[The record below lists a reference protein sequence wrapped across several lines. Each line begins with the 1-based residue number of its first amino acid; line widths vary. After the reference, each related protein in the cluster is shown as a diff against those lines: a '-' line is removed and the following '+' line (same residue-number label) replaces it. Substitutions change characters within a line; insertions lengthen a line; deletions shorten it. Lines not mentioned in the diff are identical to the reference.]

1 MIRHIVILQFK
12 KDGKDYLSLMK
23 QTVPLVNKIPGILS
37 YELFENQSKY
47 VPQNVTSIGLEL
59 KFMDQ
64 EALDVFMTHPK
75 HYEANAIFEK
85 YLADP
90 PYMVLTHQ
98 I

>member
-12 KDGKDYLSLMK
+12 KDGRDYLALMK
-23 QTVPLVNKIPGILS
+23 QTIPIVKQIQGITN

-47 VPQNVTSIGLEL
+47 VPQNMTSIGVEL
-59 KFMDQ
+59 KFKDQ
-64 EALDVFMTHPK
+64 KALEHFMGHPK
-75 HYEANAIFEK
+75 HYEANAIFEE

-90 PYMVLTHQ
+90 PYMVLTHP